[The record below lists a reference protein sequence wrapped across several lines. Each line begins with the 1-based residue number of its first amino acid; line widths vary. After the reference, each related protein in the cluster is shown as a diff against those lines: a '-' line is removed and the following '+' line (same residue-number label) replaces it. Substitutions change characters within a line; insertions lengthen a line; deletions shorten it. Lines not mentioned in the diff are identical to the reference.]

1 VRLPLAVSLLCLLI
15 APLAAQAQQTFPY
28 RAYVTTQD
36 VYVRSGPGEDYYPTD
51 KLKVGQEVEIYRH
64 DPGGWFA
71 IRPPEGSF
79 AWVAARY
86 LDLQAN
92 HLARIN
98 SDRVAARVGSRF
110 SDARDVI
117 QVRLQKG
124 ELVEVLQTKTG
135 SDEHGQ
141 NTTWCKIT
149 PPSGEFRWIFGK
161 YVDADFAPDGLRKSH
176 HNLSP
181 LTAGNV
187 PTVRAEAIT
196 QSGSTGASLLPGGG
210 AGKIPMPLEAAPTEE
225 AAPAAGNQAAAP
237 AILPMR
243 HYSPEEFQKELDNID
258 MELSIML
265 AEETSVWNFE
275 QLGPRANALLET
287 AQTAVERGRARV
299 LANKVARFDEIK
311 QRYDSVNAMRQD
323 VDRRNGQ
330 LAQLSQQR
338 AEVARASDPG
348 QRFDGTGRLVRVNTA
363 AIGAP
368 RYALV
373 DGNNQ
378 VLCYVSPAPGVNLQ
392 YYLGRNVGIHGVRGF
407 MPEQQAQHVMAKHV
421 TVIEPQTQL
430 R

>member
-1 VRLPLAVSLLCLLI
+1 VRLPLAATVLACLTI
-15 APLAAQAQQTFPY
+15 VPRPVQAEQTFPY
-28 RAYVTTQD
+28 KAYVNTAD

-51 KLKVGQEVEIYRH
+51 KMKIGQEVEIYRH

-71 IRPPEGSF
+71 IRPPEGNFS
-79 AWVAARY
+79 WVAARY
-86 LDLQAN
+86 LDQQRGR
-92 HLARIN
+92 LAKIN
-98 SDRVAARVGSRF
+98 AERVAARVGSRF

-124 ELVEVLQTKTG
+124 ELVEILQTRNE
-135 SDEHGQ
+135 SDGQ
-141 NTTWCKIT
+141 GQTATWCKIA

-161 YVDADFAPDGLRKSH
+161 YVDPDFAHDGVRKAR
-176 HNLSP
+176 NNVSP
-181 LTAGNV
+181 IAAMNVSAGDNV
-187 PTVRAEAIT
+187 PTIRAEAIT
-196 QSGSTGASLLPGGG
+196 P
-210 AGKIPMPLEAAPTEE
+210 APRMLSQQ
-225 AAPAAGNQAAAP
+225 PAAAAADETTPTAEPAPQAAAP
-237 AILPMR
+237 AMAPMR
-243 HYSPEEFQKELDNID
+243 HYSPEEFQKELENID
-258 MELSIML
+258 LELSIML

-275 QLGPRANALLET
+275 HLSPRANSLLET

-299 LANKVARFDEIK
+299 LANKVARFAEIK
-311 QRYDSVNAMRQD
+311 QRYDNVTNMQQD

-338 AEVARASDPG
+338 ADAAQAADAG
-348 QRFDGTGRLVRVNTA
+348 QRFDGMGRLARVNTNA
-363 AIGAP
+363 VGAP

-373 DGNNQ
+373 DANNH

-392 YYLGRNVGIHGVRGF
+392 YYVGRNVGVHGVRGY

>member
-1 VRLPLAVSLLCLLI
+1 
-15 APLAAQAQQTFPY
+15 
-28 RAYVTTQD
+28 
-36 VYVRSGPGEDYYPTD
+36 
-51 KLKVGQEVEIYRH
+51 
-64 DPGGWFA
+64 
-71 IRPPEGSF
+71 
-79 AWVAARY
+79 
-86 LDLQAN
+86 
-92 HLARIN
+92 
-98 SDRVAARVGSRF
+98 
-110 SDARDVI
+110 
-117 QVRLQKG
+117 
-124 ELVEVLQTKTG
+124 
-135 SDEHGQ
+135 
-141 NTTWCKIT
+141 
-149 PPSGEFRWIFGK
+149 
-161 YVDADFAPDGLRKSH
+161 
-176 HNLSP
+176 
-181 LTAGNV
+181 
-187 PTVRAEAIT
+187 
-196 QSGSTGASLLPGGG
+196 
-210 AGKIPMPLEAAPTEE
+210 MPLEAAPTEE